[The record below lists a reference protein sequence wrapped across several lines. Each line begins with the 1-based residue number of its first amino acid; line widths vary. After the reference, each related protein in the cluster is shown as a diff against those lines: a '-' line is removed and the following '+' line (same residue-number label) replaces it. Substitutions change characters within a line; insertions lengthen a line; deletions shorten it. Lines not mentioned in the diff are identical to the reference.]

1 MLGALFKAKKTKV
14 TLIGLGVLG
23 TIFLAIWGSM
33 KYDSYRIRTLQQ
45 ALDQQRL
52 EFESVIRAQRM
63 TQITQTI
70 DSEVLRSFLEEQAA
84 LTRQNE
90 TLQSQ
95 IEVSVRELRREYER
109 NAGNEDHSTEHTPD
123 IDTVIAT
130 RIIDGMY
137 ESYCNTVRD
146 SSRCPQR

>member
-1 MLGALFKAKKTKV
+1 MLGTLFKAKKAKMTM
-14 TLIGLGVLG
+14 IGLGVLG

-33 KYDSYRIRTLQQ
+33 KYDNYRIRTLQQ
-45 ALDQQRL
+45 ALDQQRI
-52 EFESVIRAQRM
+52 EFESVVRAQRM

-90 TLQSQ
+90 SLQGQ
-95 IEVSVRELRREYER
+95 IEQSVRELRKEHER
-109 NAGNEDHSTEHTPD
+109 HADSEDYHEEHAPN

-137 ESYCNTVRD
+137 ESYCNVVRN
-146 SSRCPQR
+146 SSHCP